1 VARALPFSVSGVDAT
16 DKMIQPKAKKVKSK
30 VPISTENLRRS
41 LRFVGQEKV
50 NLAYDTPRKRSK
62 VQPISKV
69 LSLGPAVIS
78 SKELPLLS
86 RCSSSR
92 KLELKSV
99 ACFLRKWLVTSFS
112 NPGNDLHILLFAGS
126 VQHWYRFL

>member
-1 VARALPFSVSGVDAT
+1 MARALPFSVSGVDAT

-62 VQPISKV
+62 VQSISKV

-78 SKELPLLS
+78 SKELPPPIPVQQLQKIGTEKCGMLPEEVASDKLLKP
-86 RCSSSR
+86 R
-92 KLELKSV
+92 K
-99 ACFLRKWLVTSFS
+99 
-112 NPGNDLHILLFAGS
+112 
-126 VQHWYRFL
+126 